1 VLHIFGVPGCFLRAL
16 LFATN
21 ATAAGEVNMT
31 LTVPISPVAGSPL
44 ETLPPDQPKV
54 VIFISEKMSFDIIHK
69 LLLSFSYTVIAFN
82 TYIRALGA

>member
-1 VLHIFGVPGCFLRAL
+1 VLHIFGVPRCFLRAL

-21 ATAAGEVNMT
+21 ATAAGEVIMT

-54 VIFISEKMSFDIIHK
+54 VIFISEMSFDIIHK